1 MGTRRGVT
9 LRLRTAAIMGGWL
22 PLALAGCLSAPPS
35 DNPALVR
42 IGSEGIE
49 NPVLVSPGQP
59 TAASYREV
67 FEKVVDVL
75 DEYFDLQTPNP
86 YDGRITT
93 KPRIAPG
100 YEQFLKRGNPDPRQ
114 RLLAT
119 FQSIRQTATVEIRA
133 GDRGGYL
140 VYVVVEKEL
149 EDLPRPTQ
157 ARTGGAVFQESP
169 TVDRQAE
176 VVSQETTGNQT
187 WFKVGRDYAFEQMLL
202 RRIRQC
208 R

>member
-1 MGTRRGVT
+1 MG
-9 LRLRTAAIMGGWL
+9 W
-22 PLALAGCLSAPPS
+22 PLVPALAGCLSAPPI

-42 IGSEGIE
+42 GEPIE

-75 DEYFDLQTPNP
+75 DDYFDLLPPNP

-100 YEQFLKRGNPDPRQ
+100 YEQFWKHGNPDPRS
-114 RLLAT
+114 RLFAT
-119 FQSIRQTATVEIRA
+119 LQSVRQTATVEIRS
-133 GDRGGYL
+133 GERGGYL

-149 EDLPRPTQ
+149 EDVPRPTS
-157 ARTGGAVFQESP
+157 AGAGPAVFQEMP
-169 TVDRQAE
+169 TVERQVE
-176 VVSQETTGNQT
+176 VVSPETTGDRV
-187 WFKVGRDYAFEQMLL
+187 WFKIGRDYALEQQIL

-208 R
+208 K